1 MNQNTNKNIKN
12 KISEDLSPTRNLTG
26 SHLKVVAAIAII
38 WSLFQLWYASPFP
51 FWFNFGMFKG
61 LPARAIHLGFALVLA
76 FLIFPFSRSKKIST
90 IDILISIIGAFCC
103 LYIYL
108 FYDQLVDRGGILLK
122 ITLGQNII
130 IPIELIIGMIGIL
143 ILLEAT
149 RRVIGIPLVIIAVC
163 FLLFSY
169 FGKYAPDIISH
180 GGLSLKRLVGF
191 QWFDQEAIFGIP
203 IGVSVDFIFLFVLF
217 GALLET
223 AGGGQYFLNLAFA
236 LVGKMKGGPAKAAI
250 LGSGMTGLISGSS
263 VANTVTTGTFTI
275 PIMKKTGFSKE
286 KAGAIEVS
294 SSVNGQIMPPV
305 MGAAAFVMA
314 SFIGVTYFEVVKHA
328 FLPAII
334 SYIALFYISHLEA
347 LKLNLKGMEEK
358 DVPNLKKIF
367 FSGLHFLIPI
377 FVLIYLLVYLRLTAS
392 YSIFYATIGL
402 ILVNLINILIKQ
414 QSFQAGLKTW
424 FNQTIVGFEKG
435 AINMVAVGIAI
446 ATAGVI
452 VGAVGSTGLS
462 TNLIIVIE
470 SVAKDNVII
479 LILLTIVLC
488 LLLGM
493 GLPTTANY
501 VVVASLMSMVLVDVG
516 NASGFIFPL
525 IAVHLFVFYFG
536 LMADVTPPVG
546 LASYAAAGISGG
558 DPLKTGVQAF
568 WYSLRTGILP
578 IVFLFNHELL
588 LIGIENFWHALL
600 VIVTS
605 LIGILVF
612 TSATQGWFFC
622 RLRWYEIIVFLIISI
637 SFLSPEFVL
646 NKFYPKYDYKNLN
659 KIHLINFET
668 GKEVHLKVT
677 RLSEYGERYKLF
689 VIKKN
694 TFKNKFNLEEYG
706 INLVKDN
713 DQIKVDTL
721 KWNGLAK
728 KSGIEMG
735 DIISQ
740 FKIENLDRPSKSV
753 VYPFALILLFIFG
766 YLNYR
771 RKLNF

>member
-1 MNQNTNKNIKN
+1 MRQSFSEKIKD
-12 KISEDLSPTRNLTG
+12 KINEDLSPTKNLTG
-26 SHLKVVAAIAII
+26 IHLKVVAAIAII

-51 FWFNFGMFKG
+51 FIFNIGMFKG
-61 LPARAIHLGFALVLA
+61 LPARAIHLGFALTLA
-76 FLIFPFSRSKKIST
+76 FLIYPISKGKKISI
-90 IDILISIIGAFCC
+90 IDIIISFIGAFSC
-103 LYIYL
+103 LYIYF
-108 FYDQLVDRGGILLK
+108 FYDQLVDRGGVLLDIK
-122 ITLGQNII
+122 ISENFNF
-130 IPIELIIGMIGIL
+130 PVELIIGSCGIL

-149 RRVIGIPLVIIAVC
+149 RRAIGLPLVIIAIL

-169 FGKYAPDIISH
+169 FGRYAPDIISH
-180 GGLSLKRLVGF
+180 GGLSLNRLVGF
-191 QWFDQEAIFGIP
+191 QWLDQEAIFGIP

-223 AGGGQYFLNLAFA
+223 AGGGKYFLDLAFA
-236 LVGKMKGGPAKAAI
+236 MVGKMRGGPAKAAI

-263 VANTVTTGTFTI
+263 IANTVTTGTFTI

-314 SFIGVTYFEVVKHA
+314 SFIGVTYFEIVKHA

-347 LKLNLKGMEEK
+347 LKLNLKGMDDA
-358 DVPNLKKIF
+358 DVPHLKKTF
-367 FSGLHFLIPI
+367 LSGIHFLIPI
-377 FVLIYLLVYLRLTAS
+377 FVLIYTLVYLRFTAS
-392 YSIFYATIGL
+392 YSIFYATITL
-402 ILVNLINILIKQ
+402 VLVNLINLLIKNEIKKD
-414 QSFQAGLKTW
+414 ALKEW

-435 AINMVAVGIAI
+435 ALNMVAVGIAI
-446 ATAGVI
+446 ATAGII

-470 SVAKDNVII
+470 SIAKDNVT
-479 LILLTIVLC
+479 ILLFLTIILC

-501 VVVASLMSMVLVDVG
+501 VVVASLMATVLVDVG

-558 DPLKTGVQAF
+558 DPLRTGVQAF

-588 LIGIENFWHALL
+588 LIGIENIWHGLI
-600 VIVTS
+600 VIITS

-612 TSATQGWFFC
+612 TSATQGWFINK
-622 RLRWYEIIVFLIISI
+622 LKWYEIIIFLVISI
-637 SFLSPEFVL
+637 SLLSPDFVL
-646 NKFYPKYDYKNLN
+646 NKFYPKYNYEDIT
-659 KIHLINFET
+659 KINSIKLDST
-668 GKEVHLKVT
+668 KEIQIKIT
-677 RLSEYGERYKLF
+677 RPSLYGERYKLF
-689 VIKKN
+689 VISKN
-694 TFKNKFNLEEYG
+694 TFEDKFTLEDYG
-706 INLVKDN
+706 ITLLKEDDKIIIDN
-713 DQIKVDTL
+713 L
-721 KWNGLAK
+721 KWNGEAK
-728 KSGIEMG
+728 KSGFEMG
-735 DIISQ
+735 DYISE
-740 FKIENLDRPSKSV
+740 FKIENSDRPSKNI
-753 VYPFALILLFIFG
+753 VYPIAILLLVVFG
-766 YLNYR
+766 YFNLK
-771 RKLNF
+771 RKE

>member
-1 MNQNTNKNIKN
+1 MSADIDKKIEN
-12 KISEDLSPTRNLTG
+12 KIKEDLSPTRNLTG
-26 SHLKVVAAIAII
+26 FHLKLVAIIAIT

-51 FWFNFGMFKG
+51 FWLNFGMFKG
-61 LPARAIHLGFALVLA
+61 LPARAIHLGFALLLA
-76 FLIFPFSRSKKIST
+76 FLIFPYARGKKVNF
-90 IDILISIIGAFCC
+90 IDILIAITGAICC
-103 LYIYL
+103 LYIYV

-122 ITLGQNII
+122 INLSDNFT
-130 IPIELIIGMIGIL
+130 IPIELILGIIGIL

-149 RRVIGIPLVIIAVC
+149 RRVIGVPLVVIAVC

-169 FGKYAPDIISH
+169 FGQYAPDIISH

-223 AGGGQYFLNLAFA
+223 AGGGKYFLDLAFA
-236 LVGKMKGGPAKAAI
+236 MVGKMRGGPAKAAI

-263 VANTVTTGTFTI
+263 IANTVTTGTFTI

-347 LKLNLKGMEEK
+347 LKLNLKGMDENDIPK
-358 DVPNLKKIF
+358 LKKTF
-367 FSGLHFLIPI
+367 FEGIHFLVPI
-377 FVLIYLLVYLRLTAS
+377 FVLIYLLVYMRLTAS
-392 YSIFYATIGL
+392 YSIFFATITL
-402 ILVNLINILIKQ
+402 IIVNLLNKIFKEKNFKNALIY
-414 QSFQAGLKTW
+414 W
-424 FNQTIVGFEKG
+424 YNQTVVGFEKG
-435 AINMVAVGIAI
+435 ALNMVSVGIAI
-446 ATAGVI
+446 ATAGII

-470 SVAKDNVII
+470 SIAKDNVII
-479 LILLTIVLC
+479 LLFLTIILC

-501 VVVASLMSMVLVDVG
+501 VVVASLMATVLVDVG

-546 LASYAAAGISGG
+546 LASYAAAAISGG
-558 DPLKTGVQAF
+558 DPLRTGAQAF

-578 IVFLFNHELL
+578 IVFLFNSELL
-588 LIGIENFWHALL
+588 LIGIESIWHGLM
-600 VIVTS
+600 VIATS

-612 TSATQGWFFC
+612 TSATQGWFINK
-622 RLRWYEIIVFLIISI
+622 LRWYEIIIFLIISI
-637 SFLSPEFVL
+637 SLLSPEFIL
-646 NKFYPKYDYKNLN
+646 NKFYPKYNYLSIEEINKKQFDYN
-659 KIHLINFET
+659 KEIRI
-668 GKEVHLKVT
+668 KIT
-677 RLSEYGERYKLF
+677 RLTEYGERYKLF
-689 VIKKN
+689 VIEKN
-694 TFKNKFNLEEYG
+694 SFDENFSLDDYGMSLVVEDNKT
-706 INLVKDN
+706 I
-713 DQIKVDTL
+713 IDTL
-721 KWNGLAK
+721 KWNGIAK
-728 KSGIEMG
+728 KSGLDMG
-735 DIISQ
+735 DIINE
-740 FKIENLDRPSKSV
+740 FKIENQNRPKKEII
-753 VYPFALILLFIFG
+753 YPIALILLSIFG
-766 YLNYR
+766 YLNVR
-771 RKLNF
+771 RRI

>member
-1 MNQNTNKNIKN
+1 
-12 KISEDLSPTRNLTG
+12 
-26 SHLKVVAAIAII
+26 
-38 WSLFQLWYASPFP
+38 
-51 FWFNFGMFKG
+51 
-61 LPARAIHLGFALVLA
+61 
-76 FLIFPFSRSKKIST
+76 
-90 IDILISIIGAFCC
+90 
-103 LYIYL
+103 
-108 FYDQLVDRGGILLK
+108 
-122 ITLGQNII
+122 
-130 IPIELIIGMIGIL
+130 
-143 ILLEAT
+143 
-149 RRVIGIPLVIIAVC
+149 
-163 FLLFSY
+163 
-169 FGKYAPDIISH
+169 
-180 GGLSLKRLVGF
+180 
-191 QWFDQEAIFGIP
+191 
-203 IGVSVDFIFLFVLF
+203 
-217 GALLET
+217 
-223 AGGGQYFLNLAFA
+223 
-236 LVGKMKGGPAKAAI
+236 
-250 LGSGMTGLISGSS
+250 
-263 VANTVTTGTFTI
+263 
-275 PIMKKTGFSKE
+275 
-286 KAGAIEVS
+286 
-294 SSVNGQIMPPV
+294 
-305 MGAAAFVMA
+305 
-314 SFIGVTYFEVVKHA
+314 FIGVTYFEVVKHA

-347 LKLNLKGMEEK
+347 LKLNLRGMDEK
-358 DVPNLKKIF
+358 DVPILKKTF

-392 YSIFYATIGL
+392 YSIFYATIAL
-402 ILVNLINILIKQ
+402 VFVNLINKIIK
-414 QSFQAGLKTW
+414 SSKNGNYKDAFKIW

-558 DPLKTGVQAF
+558 DPLRTGVQAF
-568 WYSLRTGILP
+568 WYSLRTGVLP

-588 LIGIENFWHALL
+588 LIGIENIWHALL
-600 VIVTS
+600 VIITS

-612 TSATQGWFFC
+612 TSATQGWLFNK
-622 RLRWYEIIVFLIISI
+622 LRWYEIIVFLFISI

-646 NKFYPKYDYKNLN
+646 NKFYPKFDYQDLN
-659 KIHLINFET
+659 KIQMLKLENN
-668 GKEVHLKVT
+668 KEVHIKVT

-689 VIKKN
+689 VINKN
-694 TFKNKFNLEEYG
+694 SFEKKFNLEDYG
-706 INLVKDN
+706 INLIEDDN
-713 DQIKVDTL
+713 NIIVDTL

-728 KSGIEMG
+728 KSGFETG
-735 DIISQ
+735 DLISE
-740 FKIENLDRPSKSV
+740 FKIENLDRPNKII
-753 VYPFALILLFIFG
+753 VYPLATILLFIFG
-766 YLNYR
+766 YLNKR
-771 RKLNF
+771 RKF

>member
-1 MNQNTNKNIKN
+1 MSADIDKKIEN
-12 KISEDLSPTRNLTG
+12 KIKEDLSPTRNLTG
-26 SHLKVVAAIAII
+26 FHLKLVAIIAIT

-51 FWFNFGMFKG
+51 FWLNFGMFKG
-61 LPARAIHLGFALVLA
+61 LPARAIHLGFALLLA
-76 FLIFPFSRSKKIST
+76 FLIFPYARGKKIIF
-90 IDILISIIGAFCC
+90 IDILIAITGAICC
-103 LYIYL
+103 LYIYV

-122 ITLGQNII
+122 INLSDNFT
-130 IPIELIIGMIGIL
+130 IPVELILGIIGIL

-149 RRVIGIPLVIIAVC
+149 RRVIGVPLVVIAVC

-169 FGKYAPDIISH
+169 FGQYAPDIISH

-223 AGGGQYFLNLAFA
+223 AGGGKYFLDLAFA
-236 LVGKMKGGPAKAAI
+236 MVGKMRGGPAKAAI

-263 VANTVTTGTFTI
+263 IANTVTTGTFTI

-347 LKLNLKGMEEK
+347 LKLNLKGMDENDIPK
-358 DVPNLKKIF
+358 LKKTF
-367 FSGLHFLIPI
+367 FEGIHFLVPI
-377 FVLIYLLVYLRLTAS
+377 FVLIYLLVYMRLTAS
-392 YSIFYATIGL
+392 YSIFFATITL
-402 ILVNLINILIKQ
+402 IIVNLLNKIFKEKNFKNALIY
-414 QSFQAGLKTW
+414 W
-424 FNQTIVGFEKG
+424 YNQTVVGFEKG
-435 AINMVAVGIAI
+435 ALNMVSVGIAI
-446 ATAGVI
+446 ATAGII

-470 SVAKDNVII
+470 SIAKDNVII
-479 LILLTIVLC
+479 LLFLTIILC

-501 VVVASLMSMVLVDVG
+501 VVVASLMATVLVDVG

-546 LASYAAAGISGG
+546 LASYAAAAISGG
-558 DPLKTGVQAF
+558 DPLRTGAQAF

-578 IVFLFNHELL
+578 IVFLFNSELL
-588 LIGIENFWHALL
+588 LIGIESIWHGLM
-600 VIVTS
+600 VIATS

-612 TSATQGWFFC
+612 TSATQGWFINK
-622 RLRWYEIIVFLIISI
+622 LRWYEIIIFLIISI
-637 SFLSPEFVL
+637 SLLSPEFIL
-646 NKFYPKYDYKNLN
+646 NKFYPKYNYLSIEEINKKQFDYN
-659 KIHLINFET
+659 KEIRI
-668 GKEVHLKVT
+668 KIT
-677 RLSEYGERYKLF
+677 RLTEYGERYKLF
-689 VIKKN
+689 VIEKN
-694 TFKNKFNLEEYG
+694 SFDENFSLDDYGMSLVVEDNKTT
-706 INLVKDN
+706 I
-713 DQIKVDTL
+713 DTL
-721 KWNGLAK
+721 KWNGIAK
-728 KSGIEMG
+728 KSGLDMG
-735 DIISQ
+735 DIINE
-740 FKIENLDRPSKSV
+740 FKIENQNRPKKEII
-753 VYPFALILLFIFG
+753 YPIALILLSIFG
-766 YLNYR
+766 YLNIR
-771 RKLNF
+771 RRI

>member
-1 MNQNTNKNIKN
+1 
-12 KISEDLSPTRNLTG
+12 
-26 SHLKVVAAIAII
+26 
-38 WSLFQLWYASPFP
+38 
-51 FWFNFGMFKG
+51 
-61 LPARAIHLGFALVLA
+61 
-76 FLIFPFSRSKKIST
+76 
-90 IDILISIIGAFCC
+90 
-103 LYIYL
+103 
-108 FYDQLVDRGGILLK
+108 
-122 ITLGQNII
+122 
-130 IPIELIIGMIGIL
+130 
-143 ILLEAT
+143 
-149 RRVIGIPLVIIAVC
+149 
-163 FLLFSY
+163 
-169 FGKYAPDIISH
+169 
-180 GGLSLKRLVGF
+180 
-191 QWFDQEAIFGIP
+191 
-203 IGVSVDFIFLFVLF
+203 
-217 GALLET
+217 
-223 AGGGQYFLNLAFA
+223 
-236 LVGKMKGGPAKAAI
+236 
-250 LGSGMTGLISGSS
+250 
-263 VANTVTTGTFTI
+263 
-275 PIMKKTGFSKE
+275 MKKTGFSKE

-347 LKLNLKGMEEK
+347 LKLNLKGMEEE
-358 DVPNLKKIF
+358 DVPNLKKTF
-367 FSGLHFLIPI
+367 LAGLHFLIPI
-377 FVLIYLLVYLRLTAS
+377 FVLIYLLVYLRFTAS
-392 YSIFYATIGL
+392 YSIFYATVSL
-402 ILVNLINILIKQ
+402 ILVNLLYKLIKQ
-414 QSFQAGLKTW
+414 SNFKDAFTIW
-424 FNQTIVGFEKG
+424 FDQTVVGFKKG

-516 NASGFIFPL
+516 NASGYIFPL

-588 LIGIENFWHALL
+588 LIGVENIWHALL
-600 VIVTS
+600 VISTS

-612 TSATQGWFFC
+612 TAATQRWFFNK
-622 RLRWYEIIVFLIISI
+622 LRWYEIIIFLIISI
-637 SFLSPEFVL
+637 SLLSPDYAL
-646 NKFYPKYDYKNLN
+646 NKFYPKYDYKGVDNLH
-659 KIHLINFET
+659 IINIEPDR
-668 GKEVHLKVT
+668 EVHLKVT

-689 VIKKN
+689 VIKKD
-694 TFKNKFNLEEYG
+694 TFKNNFKLEEYG
-706 INLVKDN
+706 INLVKEEN
-713 DQIKVDTL
+713 RIVVDTL

-728 KSGIEMG
+728 KEGFEMG
-735 DIISQ
+735 DIISE
-740 FKIENLDRPSKSV
+740 FKIENLDRPNKAI
-753 VYPFALILLFIFG
+753 VYPFAIILLFIFG

-771 RKLNF
+771 RKSTY

>member
-1 MNQNTNKNIKN
+1 MSADIDKKIEN
-12 KISEDLSPTRNLTG
+12 KIKEDLSPTRNLTG
-26 SHLKVVAAIAII
+26 FHLKLVAIIAIT

-51 FWFNFGMFKG
+51 FWLNFGMFKG
-61 LPARAIHLGFALVLA
+61 LPARAIHLGFALLLA
-76 FLIFPFSRSKKIST
+76 FLIFPYARGKKVNF
-90 IDILISIIGAFCC
+90 IDILIAITGAICC
-103 LYIYL
+103 LYIYV

-122 ITLGQNII
+122 INFSDDFT
-130 IPIELIIGMIGIL
+130 IPVELILGIIGIL

-149 RRVIGIPLVIIAVC
+149 RRVIGVPLVVIAVC

-169 FGKYAPDIISH
+169 FGQYAPDIISH

-223 AGGGQYFLNLAFA
+223 AGGGKYFLDLAFA
-236 LVGKMKGGPAKAAI
+236 MVGKMRGGPAKAAI

-263 VANTVTTGTFTI
+263 IANTVTTGTFTI

-347 LKLNLKGMEEK
+347 LKLNLKGMDENDIPK
-358 DVPNLKKIF
+358 LKKTF
-367 FSGLHFLIPI
+367 FEGIHFLVPI
-377 FVLIYLLVYLRLTAS
+377 FVLIYLLVYMRLTAS
-392 YSIFYATIGL
+392 YSIFFATITL
-402 ILVNLINILIKQ
+402 IIVNLLNKIFKEKNFKNALIY
-414 QSFQAGLKTW
+414 W
-424 FNQTIVGFEKG
+424 YNQTVVGFEKG
-435 AINMVAVGIAI
+435 ALNMVSVGIAI
-446 ATAGVI
+446 ATAGII

-470 SVAKDNVII
+470 SIAKDNVII
-479 LILLTIVLC
+479 LLFLTIILC

-501 VVVASLMSMVLVDVG
+501 VVVASLMATVLVDVG

-546 LASYAAAGISGG
+546 LASYAAAAISGG
-558 DPLKTGVQAF
+558 DPLRTGAQAF

-578 IVFLFNHELL
+578 IVFLFNSELL
-588 LIGIENFWHALL
+588 LIGIESIWHGLM
-600 VIVTS
+600 VIATS

-612 TSATQGWFFC
+612 TSATQGWFINK
-622 RLRWYEIIVFLIISI
+622 LRWYEIIIFLIISI
-637 SFLSPEFVL
+637 SLLSPEFIL
-646 NKFYPKYDYKNLN
+646 NKFYPKYNYLSIEEINKKQFDYN
-659 KIHLINFET
+659 KEIRI
-668 GKEVHLKVT
+668 KIT
-677 RLSEYGERYKLF
+677 RLTEYGERYKLF
-689 VIKKN
+689 VIEKN
-694 TFKNKFNLEEYG
+694 SFDENFSLDDYGMSLVVEDNKT
-706 INLVKDN
+706 I
-713 DQIKVDTL
+713 IDTL
-721 KWNGLAK
+721 KWNGIAK
-728 KSGIEMG
+728 KSGLDMG
-735 DIISQ
+735 DIINE
-740 FKIENLDRPSKSV
+740 FKIENQNRPKKEI
-753 VYPFALILLFIFG
+753 VYPIALILLSIFG
-766 YLNYR
+766 YLNIKR
-771 RKLNF
+771 RT

>member
-1 MNQNTNKNIKN
+1 MSADIDKKIEN
-12 KISEDLSPTRNLTG
+12 KIKEDLSPTRNLTG
-26 SHLKVVAAIAII
+26 FHLKLVAIIAIT

-51 FWFNFGMFKG
+51 FWLNFGMFKG
-61 LPARAIHLGFALVLA
+61 LPARAIHLGFALLLA
-76 FLIFPFSRSKKIST
+76 FLIFPYARGKKVNF
-90 IDILISIIGAFCC
+90 IDILIAITGAICC
-103 LYIYL
+103 LYIYV

-122 ITLGQNII
+122 INLSDNFT
-130 IPIELIIGMIGIL
+130 IPIELILGIIGIL

-149 RRVIGIPLVIIAVC
+149 RRVIGVPLVVIAVC

-169 FGKYAPDIISH
+169 FGQYAPDIISH

-223 AGGGQYFLNLAFA
+223 AGGGKYFLDLAFA
-236 LVGKMKGGPAKAAI
+236 MVGKMRGGPAKAAI

-263 VANTVTTGTFTI
+263 IANTVTTGTFTI

-347 LKLNLKGMEEK
+347 LKLNLKGMDENDIPK
-358 DVPNLKKIF
+358 LKKTF
-367 FSGLHFLIPI
+367 FEGIHFLVPI
-377 FVLIYLLVYLRLTAS
+377 FVLIYLLVYMRLTAS
-392 YSIFYATIGL
+392 YSIFFATITL
-402 ILVNLINILIKQ
+402 IIVNLLNKIFKEKNFKNALIY
-414 QSFQAGLKTW
+414 W
-424 FNQTIVGFEKG
+424 YNQTVVGFEKG
-435 AINMVAVGIAI
+435 ALNMVSVGIAI
-446 ATAGVI
+446 ATAGII

-470 SVAKDNVII
+470 SIAKDNVII
-479 LILLTIVLC
+479 LLFLTIILC

-501 VVVASLMSMVLVDVG
+501 VVVASLMATVLVDVG

-546 LASYAAAGISGG
+546 LASYAAAAISGG
-558 DPLKTGVQAF
+558 DPLRTGAQAF

-578 IVFLFNHELL
+578 IVFLFNSELL
-588 LIGIENFWHALL
+588 LIGIESIWHGLM
-600 VIVTS
+600 VIATS

-612 TSATQGWFFC
+612 TSATQGWFINK
-622 RLRWYEIIVFLIISI
+622 LRWYEIIIFLIISI
-637 SFLSPEFVL
+637 SLLSPEFIL
-646 NKFYPKYDYKNLN
+646 NKFYPKYNYLSIEEINKKQFDYN
-659 KIHLINFET
+659 KEIRI
-668 GKEVHLKVT
+668 KIT
-677 RLSEYGERYKLF
+677 RLTEYGERYKLF
-689 VIKKN
+689 VIEKN
-694 TFKNKFNLEEYG
+694 SFDENFSLDDYGMSLVVEDNKT
-706 INLVKDN
+706 I
-713 DQIKVDTL
+713 IDTL
-721 KWNGLAK
+721 KWNGIAK
-728 KSGIEMG
+728 KSGLDMG
-735 DIISQ
+735 DIINE
-740 FKIENLDRPSKSV
+740 FKIENQNRPKKEI
-753 VYPFALILLFIFG
+753 VYPIALILLSIFG
-766 YLNYR
+766 YLNIKR
-771 RKLNF
+771 RT

>member
-1 MNQNTNKNIKN
+1 MSADIDKKIEN
-12 KISEDLSPTRNLTG
+12 KIKEDLSPTRNLTG
-26 SHLKVVAAIAII
+26 FHLKLVAIIAIT

-51 FWFNFGMFKG
+51 FWLNFGMFKG
-61 LPARAIHLGFALVLA
+61 LPARAIHLGFALLLA
-76 FLIFPFSRSKKIST
+76 FLIFPYARGKKVNF
-90 IDILISIIGAFCC
+90 IDILIAITGAICC
-103 LYIYL
+103 LYIYV

-122 ITLGQNII
+122 INLSDNFT
-130 IPIELIIGMIGIL
+130 IPIELILGIIGIL

-149 RRVIGIPLVIIAVC
+149 RRVIGVPLVVIAVC

-169 FGKYAPDIISH
+169 FGQYAPDIISH

-223 AGGGQYFLNLAFA
+223 AGGGKYFLDLAFA
-236 LVGKMKGGPAKAAI
+236 MVGKMRGGPAKAAI

-263 VANTVTTGTFTI
+263 IANTVTTGTFTI

-347 LKLNLKGMEEK
+347 LKLNLKGMDENDIPK
-358 DVPNLKKIF
+358 LKKTF
-367 FSGLHFLIPI
+367 FEGIHFLVPI
-377 FVLIYLLVYLRLTAS
+377 FVLIYLLVYMRLTAS
-392 YSIFYATIGL
+392 YSIFFATITL
-402 ILVNLINILIKQ
+402 IIVNLLNKIFKEKNFKNALIY
-414 QSFQAGLKTW
+414 W
-424 FNQTIVGFEKG
+424 YNQTVVGFEKG
-435 AINMVAVGIAI
+435 ALNMVSVGIAI
-446 ATAGVI
+446 ATAGII

-470 SVAKDNVII
+470 SIAKDNVII
-479 LILLTIVLC
+479 LLFLTIILC

-501 VVVASLMSMVLVDVG
+501 VVVASLMATVLVDVG

-546 LASYAAAGISGG
+546 LASYAAAAISGG
-558 DPLKTGVQAF
+558 DPLRTGAQAF

-578 IVFLFNHELL
+578 IVFLFNSELL
-588 LIGIENFWHALL
+588 LIGIESIWHGLM
-600 VIVTS
+600 VIATS

-612 TSATQGWFFC
+612 TSATQGWFINK
-622 RLRWYEIIVFLIISI
+622 LRWYEIVIFLIISI
-637 SFLSPEFVL
+637 SLLSPEFIL
-646 NKFYPKYDYKNLN
+646 NKFYPKYNYLSIEEINKKQFDYN
-659 KIHLINFET
+659 KEIRI
-668 GKEVHLKVT
+668 KIT
-677 RLSEYGERYKLF
+677 RLTEYGERYKLF
-689 VIKKN
+689 VIEKN
-694 TFKNKFNLEEYG
+694 SFDENFSLDDYGMSLVVEDNKT
-706 INLVKDN
+706 I
-713 DQIKVDTL
+713 IDTL
-721 KWNGLAK
+721 KWNGIAK
-728 KSGIEMG
+728 KSGLDMG
-735 DIISQ
+735 DIINE
-740 FKIENLDRPSKSV
+740 FKIENQNRPKTEI
-753 VYPFALILLFIFG
+753 VYPIALILLSIFG
-766 YLNYR
+766 YLNIR
-771 RKLNF
+771 RRI